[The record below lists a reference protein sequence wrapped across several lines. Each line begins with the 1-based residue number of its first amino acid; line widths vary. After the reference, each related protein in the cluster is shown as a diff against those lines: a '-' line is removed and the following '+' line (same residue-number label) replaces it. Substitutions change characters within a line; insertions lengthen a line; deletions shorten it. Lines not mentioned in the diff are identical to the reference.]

1 MSADFAALSGKGE
14 VAVSGKSS
22 QYEEAQACFKKHL
35 AALMGAPLETL
46 TGGENP
52 AETFKKMRK
61 RIVYWR
67 LWHHLSAE
75 EMAVLVDLPVHTIRA
90 LEDDGKRI
98 DPVILCYLVKRLG
111 LDGDSEESAAKPIDS
126 CERFLLLPEPSL
138 FQDAPHARY
147 LSAKAVTSIHAD
159 KDYGIFVHVS
169 GFLDPFVLSC
179 PVSCQQE
186 VTEKIV
192 AWLAML
198 FEEDCR
204 ILDTTKLMED
214 VQKRMRLTKKKER

>member
-22 QYEEAQACFKKHL
+22 QHEKAQACFKKHL
-35 AALMGAPLETL
+35 AALMGAPLEAL

-52 AETFKKMRK
+52 AETFKEMRK

-75 EMAVLVDLPVHTIRA
+75 EMAVLVDLPAHTIRA
-90 LEDDGKRI
+90 LEDDEEKI
-98 DPVILCYLVKRLG
+98 DPIILCYLVKRLG
-111 LDGDSEESAAKPIDS
+111 LDDNSEESATEPMDS
-126 CERFLLLPEPSL
+126 CERFLLIEEPSL

-169 GFLDPFVLSC
+169 GFVDPFVLSC

-198 FEEDCR
+198 FEKDCR
-204 ILDTTKLMED
+204 ILDTAKLMGD
-214 VQKRMRLTKKKER
+214 VQKRMRLTKKKEG

>member
-22 QYEEAQACFKKHL
+22 QHEKAQACFKKHL
-35 AALMGAPLETL
+35 AALMDAPLEAL

-52 AETFKKMRK
+52 AETFKEMRK

-75 EMAVLVDLPVHTIRA
+75 EMAVLVDLPAHTIRA
-90 LEDDGKRI
+90 LEDDGERI
-98 DPVILCYLVKRLG
+98 DPIILCYLVKRLG
-111 LDGDSEESAAKPIDS
+111 LDDNSEESATEPMDS
-126 CERFLLLPEPSL
+126 CERFLLIEEPSL

-169 GFLDPFVLSC
+169 GFVDPFVLSC

-198 FEEDCR
+198 FEKDCR
-204 ILDTTKLMED
+204 ILDTEKLMGD
-214 VQKRMRLTKKKER
+214 VQKRMRLTKKKEG